1 MDTSR
6 PRRTPLVLGIVVGL
20 LAVAVAIAL
29 VIAANRGPAE
39 SDPPPPSTPAPAPTT
54 PAPATSTPATPTVAE
69 VAFEERGFV
78 LRAED
83 GSEVFTFRWEHEP
96 SEVIAALS
104 DAFGAEPA
112 VGFIA
117 GDGSHYPDYT
127 LWEWPGFT
135 LAGMVETEDGKP
147 REEYARP
154 SFVSLTANSL
164 GEISLT
170 PEFGLRVGMSA
181 DEARTSAPDLEED
194 LREYDGGVQFVYGM
208 DRGSFPTQE
217 GMPATPSYAVFAE
230 TGPDGATIERIDYS
244 FWSEL

>member
-1 MDTSR
+1 MDTPR

-20 LAVAVAIAL
+20 LAVAVAVAL

-39 SDPPPPSTPAPAPTT
+39 SEPPTASTPAPAPST
-54 PAPATSTPATPTVAE
+54 PAPTTSTPAVPTVAE
-69 VAFEERGFV
+69 VAFDERGFV
-78 LRAED
+78 LLAED
-83 GSEVFTFRWEHEP
+83 GEEVFSFLWEHEP
-96 SEVIAALS
+96 SEAIAALS
-104 DAFGAEPA
+104 DAFGGDPT
-112 VGFIA
+112 VGFIQ

-127 LWEWPGFT
+127 LWEWPGFA

-170 PEFGLRVGMSA
+170 PEFGLRIGMSA
-181 DEARTSAPDLEED
+181 DDARASGPDLEED
-194 LREYDGGVQFVYGM
+194 FREYDGGVRFVYGM
-208 DRGSFPTQE
+208 DRGAFPTEE

-244 FWSEL
+244 LWSEL